1 MTIMNKKKIL
11 TLMASPMVLLML
23 NSTVVHADEVDSKTN
38 QQVEQPSN
46 GKQQTAKSTE
56 NDQVKENNSSKEI
69 EDNSSDTANSQ
80 KQSNNSNSKKDQ
92 VEDKESDEDDVTVEE
107 YENNVKDFKR
117 VDMAQV
123 KDLIA
128 KQDNQD
134 RVMYIGRPTCYYCRQ
149 FSPDLKDFNKID
161 KGKLLYFNIDAEKDA
176 HEYAF
181 KVIGIP
187 GTPTTMRFINGKIVS
202 AWIGGEKTGQELY
215 DFLYS
220 PESNKLVESLTIKD
234 DSQQKKTNSDLDE
247 VDDQQV
253 EQPITDDVQEDSHLV
268 ISISDTVFADANNV
282 ASSNSDLSQ
291 VANLDNENEL
301 GSVKGEDVESKKVSH
316 KAKQVN
322 ASSKQK
328 AVKKKLTTNYEG
340 KRIKDARKE
349 KMNFDTKSVLAIKST
364 EHMKTSK
371 LELPQTS
378 ENNSSVLL
386 VLGTMILVISSLLS
400 VVEKPWKKD

>member
-1 MTIMNKKKIL
+1 MNKKKIL
-11 TLMASPMVLLML
+11 TLMTSPMVLLML
-23 NSTVVHADEVDSKTN
+23 NSTVVHANEVDSKTN
-38 QQVEQPSN
+38 QQVEQQPNN
-46 GKQQTAKSTE
+46 GERQTAGSTE
-56 NDQVKENNSSKEI
+56 NDQVKEKASPKET
-69 EDNSSDTANSQ
+69 EDNSSDIADSQ
-80 KQSNNSNSKKDQ
+80 KQSDNSNSKENQ
-92 VEDKESDEDDVTVEE
+92 IEDEESDEDDVTVEE

-187 GTPTTMRFINGKIVS
+187 GTPTTMRFANGKIVS

-220 PESNKLVESLTIKD
+220 PEANKLVKGLTIKD
-234 DSQQKKTNSDLDE
+234 DSQQNSETNSSLDDA
-247 VDDQQV
+247 DDHSV
-253 EQPITDDVQEDSHLV
+253 EQPTTDDMQENNRLADF
-268 ISISDTVFADANNV
+268 IPDTVFAGANNV

-291 VANLDNENEL
+291 VATLDNENEL
-301 GSVKGEDVESKKVSH
+301 GSVKSEDVESKKISH

-364 EHMKTSK
+364 DHIKTNK
-371 LELPQTS
+371 FELPQTS

-400 VVEKPWKKD
+400 VVEKLWKKD

>member
-1 MTIMNKKKIL
+1 MNKKKIL
-11 TLMASPMVLLML
+11 TLMASPVVLLML
-23 NSTVVHADEVDSKTN
+23 NSAVVHADEVEPKTN
-38 QQVEQPSN
+38 QQVEQQPNN
-46 GKQQTAKSTE
+46 GEKQTAESTE
-56 NDQVKENNSSKEI
+56 NDQTKENDSSKET
-69 EDNSSDTANSQ
+69 EDTSPDAVNSQ
-80 KQSNNSNSKKDQ
+80 KQSNNSNSKENQ
-92 VEDKESDEDDVTVEE
+92 TEDEESDEDDVTVKE

-161 KGKLLYFNIDAEKDA
+161 KGKLLYFNIDAEKGA

-234 DSQQKKTNSDLDE
+234 DSQQNSETNSDLDDL
-247 VDDQQV
+247 DDQQV
-253 EQPITDDVQEDSHLV
+253 EQPITDDMQESNRLADF
-268 ISISDTVFADANNV
+268 IPNTVFADANNV

-291 VANLDNENEL
+291 VATLDNENEL
-301 GSVKGEDVESKKVSH
+301 GSVKSNNVESKKVSH
-316 KAKQVN
+316 KAKRMN

-349 KMNFDTKSVLAIKST
+349 KLNFDTKSVLAIKST
-364 EHMKTSK
+364 DHMKTSK

-378 ENNSSVLL
+378 ENNNSVLL
-386 VLGTMILVISSLLS
+386 VLGTTILVR
-400 VVEKPWKKD
+400 

>member
-1 MTIMNKKKIL
+1 MNKKKIL
-11 TLMASPMVLLML
+11 TLMASPVVLLML
-23 NSTVVHADEVDSKTN
+23 NSAVVHADEVEPKTN
-38 QQVEQPSN
+38 QQVEQQPNN
-46 GKQQTAKSTE
+46 GEKQTAESTE
-56 NDQVKENNSSKEI
+56 NDQTKENDSSKET
-69 EDNSSDTANSQ
+69 EDTSPDAVNSQ

-92 VEDKESDEDDVTVEE
+92 VEDEESDEDDVTVEE
-107 YENNVKDFKR
+107 YENNVKDFKH

-161 KGKLLYFNIDAEKDA
+161 KGKLLYFNIDAEKGA

-220 PESNKLVESLTIKD
+220 SEANKLVESVTVKD
-234 DSQQKKTNSDLDE
+234 DAQQNSETNSNLDE

-253 EQPITDDVQEDSHLV
+253 EQPVADNMQEDNNLTDF
-268 ISISDTVFADANNV
+268 IPGTIFAEANNV
-282 ASSNSDLSQ
+282 ASSNNDLNQ
-291 VANLDNENEL
+291 VVNREDEPS
-301 GSVKGEDVESKKVSH
+301 SVKSENTESKKISH
-316 KAKQVN
+316 KAKPMN
-322 ASSKQK
+322 ASSKPK
-328 AVKKKLTTNYEG
+328 VAKKKLMINYEG
-340 KRIKDARKE
+340 KYTKDTHE
-349 KMNFDTKSVLAIKST
+349 ETINWDTT
-364 EHMKTSK
+364 K
-371 LELPQTS
+371 LEAKKNTINHIETRYSQLPQTNS
-378 ENNSSVLL
+378 ENNHILII
-386 VLGTMILVISSLLS
+386 LGTMISIVAGLLGLT
-400 VVEKPWKKD
+400 EKFIKKD

>member
-1 MTIMNKKKIL
+1 MNKKKML
-11 TLMASPMVLLML
+11 TLMVSPVVLLML
-23 NSTVVHADEVDSKTN
+23 NSTIVYADEMEQKVN
-38 QQVEQPSN
+38 QPVEQQQNPQS
-46 GKQQTAKSTE
+46 KQSTE
-56 NDQVKENNSSKEI
+56 TNGENQTKKDSAPKEAKADSIEEVDAKKESSDSNPKENQT
-69 EDNSSDTANSQ
+69 ED
-80 KQSNNSNSKKDQ
+80 
-92 VEDKESDEDDVTVEE
+92 EESDEDDVTVKE

-161 KGKLLYFNIDAEKDA
+161 KGKLLYFNIDAEKGA

-220 PESNKLVESLTIKD
+220 SEANKLVKSLTIKD
-234 DSQQKKTNSDLDE
+234 DSQSNLETDSDLDE

-253 EQPITDDVQEDSHLV
+253 EQPTTDDMQESNRLADF
-268 ISISDTVFADANNV
+268 IPGTAFADANNV
-282 ASSNSDLSQ
+282 ASGNSDLGQ
-291 VANLDNENEL
+291 VVNVDNEL
-301 GSVKGEDVESKKVSH
+301 VSVKSNNVESKKVSH
-316 KAKQVN
+316 KAKRMN

-328 AVKKKLTTNYEG
+328 AVKKKLTTDYEG
-340 KRIKDARKE
+340 KHIKDARKE
-349 KMNFDTKSVLAIKST
+349 AINLDTKFVLALKST
-364 EHMKTSK
+364 DHMKTNK
-371 LELPQTS
+371 FELPQTS
-378 ENNSSVLL
+378 EDNSSVLST
-386 VLGTMILVISSLLS
+386 LGMGILVIGSLLGIAR
-400 VVEKPWKKD
+400 KFLKRN

>member
-1 MTIMNKKKIL
+1 MNKKKIL
-11 TLMASPMVLLML
+11 TLMASPVVLLML
-23 NSTVVHADEVDSKTN
+23 NSAVVHADEVEPKTN
-38 QQVEQPSN
+38 QQVEQQPNN
-46 GKQQTAKSTE
+46 GEKQTAESTE
-56 NDQVKENNSSKEI
+56 NDQTKENDSSKET
-69 EDNSSDTANSQ
+69 EDTSPDAVNSQ

-92 VEDKESDEDDVTVEE
+92 VEDEESGEDDVTVEE

-301 GSVKGEDVESKKVSH
+301 GSVKSEDVESKKVSH

-378 ENNSSVLL
+378 ENNSSVLP
-386 VLGTMILVISSLLS
+386 VLGAMILVISSLLGA
-400 VVEKPWKKD
+400 VEKLWKKA

>member
-1 MTIMNKKKIL
+1 MNKKKML
-11 TLMASPMVLLML
+11 TLMVSPVVLLML
-23 NSTVVHADEVDSKTN
+23 NSTIVYADEMEQKVN
-38 QQVEQPSN
+38 QPVEQQQNPQS
-46 GKQQTAKSTE
+46 KQSTE
-56 NDQVKENNSSKEI
+56 TNGENQTKKDSAPKEAKADSIEEVDAKKESSDSNPKENQT
-69 EDNSSDTANSQ
+69 ED
-80 KQSNNSNSKKDQ
+80 
-92 VEDKESDEDDVTVEE
+92 EESDEDDVTVKE

-161 KGKLLYFNIDAEKDA
+161 KGKLLYFNIDAEKGA

-220 PESNKLVESLTIKD
+220 SEANKLVKSLTIKD
-234 DSQQKKTNSDLDE
+234 DSQSNLETDSDLDE

-253 EQPITDDVQEDSHLV
+253 EQPTTDDMQESNRLADF
-268 ISISDTVFADANNV
+268 IPGTAFADANNV
-282 ASSNSDLSQ
+282 ASGNSDLGQ
-291 VANLDNENEL
+291 VVNVDNEL
-301 GSVKGEDVESKKVSH
+301 VSVKSNNVESKKVSH
-316 KAKQVN
+316 KAK
-322 ASSKQK
+322 
-328 AVKKKLTTNYEG
+328 
-340 KRIKDARKE
+340 
-349 KMNFDTKSVLAIKST
+349 
-364 EHMKTSK
+364 
-371 LELPQTS
+371 
-378 ENNSSVLL
+378 
-386 VLGTMILVISSLLS
+386 
-400 VVEKPWKKD
+400 

>member
-1 MTIMNKKKIL
+1 MDKKKML
-11 TLMASPMVLLML
+11 MLMASPAVLLML
-23 NSTVVHADEVDSKTN
+23 NSTVVHADEVDPKTN
-38 QQVEQPSN
+38 QQV
-46 GKQQTAKSTE
+46 KQQSSTE
-56 NDQVKENNSSKEI
+56 EKQTTESAENNQKEGDNTTKEAK
-69 EDNSSDTANSQ
+69 EDSAEATDSQ
-80 KQSNNSNSKKDQ
+80 KQSDNSNSKENQ
-92 VEDKESDEDDVTVEE
+92 TEDEESDEDDVTDEE

-220 PESNKLVESLTIKD
+220 PEANKLVKSLTIRD
-234 DSQQKKTNSDLDE
+234 DSQSNLETDSDLDE

-253 EQPITDDVQEDSHLV
+253 EQPTTDDMQESNRLADF
-268 ISISDTVFADANNV
+268 IPNTVFADANNV

-291 VANLDNENEL
+291 VATLDNENEL
-301 GSVKGEDVESKKVSH
+301 GSVKSNNVESKKVSH
-316 KAKQVN
+316 KAKRMN

-349 KMNFDTKSVLAIKST
+349 KLNFDTKSVLAIKST
-364 EHMKTSK
+364 DHMKTSK

-378 ENNSSVLL
+378 ENNNSVLL
-386 VLGTMILVISSLLS
+386 VLGTTILVR
-400 VVEKPWKKD
+400 

>member
-1 MTIMNKKKIL
+1 
-11 TLMASPMVLLML
+11 MASPVVLLML
-23 NSTVVHADEVDSKTN
+23 NSAVVHADEVEPKTN
-38 QQVEQPSN
+38 QQVEQQPNN
-46 GKQQTAKSTE
+46 GEKQTAESTE
-56 NDQVKENNSSKEI
+56 NDQTKENDSSKET
-69 EDNSSDTANSQ
+69 EDTSPDAVNSQ

-92 VEDKESDEDDVTVEE
+92 VEDEESDEDDVTVEE

-301 GSVKGEDVESKKVSH
+301 GSVKSEDVESKKVSH

-378 ENNSSVLL
+378 ENNSSVLP
-386 VLGTMILVISSLLS
+386 VLGAMILGISSLLGA
-400 VVEKPWKKD
+400 VEKLWKKA